1 VEPTFHS
8 LPIRTRTGLKPT
20 EDLYHKDTKDTKKQ
34 KITQE
39 GRKGRKV
46 GKKTVTRVRHSKSN
60 PRRTCR
66 EASRAYRPLRRAKC
80 LLRAGKSPI
89 RSFLCGICGLPVRN
103 SVLCAVFVLVVNS
116 VPSGAFFLAL

>member
-39 GRKGRKV
+39 GRKGRKGMNGLV
-46 GKKTVTRVRHSKSN
+46 KGDWRFARPEQAFSASKGVIG
-60 PRRTCR
+60 T
-66 EASRAYRPLRRAKC
+66 
-80 LLRAGKSPI
+80 
-89 RSFLCGICGLPVRN
+89 
-103 SVLCAVFVLVVNS
+103 
-116 VPSGAFFLAL
+116 